1 MSYLCVV
8 IRFCR
13 FANPPSRHGASFR
26 CEDRVGLSLQLEPL
40 RLWRDVE
47 EMDPRART
55 QTFSGILRAHLP
67 EQRPLHVAALTNK
80 MAGLGR
86 TCLRQ
91 RSAASCRR
99 RCERIVRGRGRE
111 LTGGAERGAERGAES
126 TAEISA
132 ERAAIGP
139 ARMWRTVR
147 WARWTLRGRA
157 QQQRKRRPA
166 AVTNRCLGTRRGK
179 RVHRKGERAR
189 KRGGCGNPLR
199 PARAMLRSKS

>member
-1 MSYLCVV
+1 
-8 IRFCR
+8 
-13 FANPPSRHGASFR
+13 
-26 CEDRVGLSLQLEPL
+26 
-40 RLWRDVE
+40 
-47 EMDPRART
+47 MDPRERT

-166 AVTNRCLGTRRGK
+166 GVTIRCLSTRRGK
-179 RVHRKGERAR
+179 SAPAAQCVPACRSVQPSRCGM
-189 KRGGCGNPLR
+189 GCLPTPHHESELACNTLEISSLTTTG
-199 PARAMLRSKS
+199 SWF